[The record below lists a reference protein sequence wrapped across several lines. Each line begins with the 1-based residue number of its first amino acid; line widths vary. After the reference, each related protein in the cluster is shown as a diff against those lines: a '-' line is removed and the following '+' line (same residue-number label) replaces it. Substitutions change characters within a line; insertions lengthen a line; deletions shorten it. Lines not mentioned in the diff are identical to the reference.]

1 MIRDLT
7 RLANVLDQKGLRK
20 EADCLDVIIRKLA
33 TDAKQRILSR
43 MGLGQPLSETQKLQR
58 RKRLAGIQER
68 LGETAEW
75 LATNYQISKENKY
88 PIIADKEYLYSLGQF
103 DLEELVI
110 PEGTIFN
117 DAETSV
123 GAPGFGELPSIH
135 EIYEQNKDAT
145 DYRRGAYGFSWSE
158 RMMGSIGPNAVQ
170 GWGGDPWDQKLSL

>member
-1 MIRDLT
+1 MIKELT
-7 RLANVLDQKGLRK
+7 ILANELDQKGLQK
-20 EADCLDVIIRKLA
+20 EADCLDAIIRKLA
-33 TDAKQRILSR
+33 AGGAPRFLS
-43 MGLGQPLSETQKLQR
+43 PLVL

-75 LATNYQISKENKY
+75 LASNYLISKENKY
-88 PIIADKEYLYSLGQF
+88 PIIADKEYLYSIDHI

-110 PEGTIFN
+110 PKGTIFN
-117 DAETSV
+117 DAKTSV

-145 DYRRGAYGFSWSE
+145 DYRRGAYGFSWTE